1 MKRIYTIG
9 AVSGVAAFAIWRIR
23 EQGRLET
30 TFIEHGVDQ
39 DTAAD
44 AANELMPFFSMTTYG
59 DIVGSYAPDSSE
71 EWIEYAAAAAGQG
84 LVLL

>member
-9 AVSGVAAFAIWRIR
+9 AISGAAAFAIWRLR

-30 TFIEHGVDQ
+30 TFLEFGVDQ
-39 DTAAD
+39 DTAQQATD
-44 AANELMPFFSMTTYG
+44 QLIPFWSLTTYG
-59 DIVGSYAPDSSE
+59 DTVGNYAPSSPE
-71 EWIEYAAAAAGQG
+71 EWGEYAAAAAGQG